1 MKTATNN
8 LYSFR
13 ILFLI
18 KGILTLCFSLLFLV
32 YGLMGVFLSNVDDFQ
47 SQSDELPFNPAI
59 ILMVIG
65 AIGFIFAVAIGTLTL
80 LAGKYIKE
88 HKNYTFI
95 FTIAIVNA
103 LTGVLGILLAVFT
116 LIELNKP
123 EVKKLFEK
131 AF

>member
-1 MKTATNN
+1 MKTTSNN

-13 ILFLI
+13 ILFII

-32 YGLMGVFLSNVDDFQ
+32 YGLLGLFLLNSNEFQ
-47 SQSDELPFNPAI
+47 MESGELPFNPGTL
-59 ILMVIG
+59 LMLIG
-65 AIGFIFAVAIGTLTL
+65 ALGFIFAVAIGVLTL
-80 LAGKYIKE
+80 LAAKYIKE
-88 HKNYTFI
+88 HKNHTFI
-95 FTIAIVNA
+95 IAIAIVNA

-116 LIELNKP
+116 IIEINKP